1 MTNVTPMVFLSMA
14 GAAFAVVLLAGRHWN
29 QLNSK
34 DMGTMSRQW
43 VAEYNAQH
51 P

>member
-1 MTNVTPMVFLSMA
+1 MFILA
-14 GAAFAVVLLAGRHWN
+14 FAAAAFVLLLVRRRWDE
-29 QLNSK
+29 LNSK

-43 VAEYNAQH
+43 LAEYNAQH

>member
-1 MTNVTPMVFLSMA
+1 MFLAVAGAVFAVFL
-14 GAAFAVVLLAGRHWN
+14 LAWRQWN
-29 QLNSK
+29 HLNSK

-43 VAEYNAQH
+43 LAEYNAQH

>member
-1 MTNVTPMVFLSMA
+1 MFIFGCA
-14 GAAFAVVLLAGRHWN
+14 GAALVVLLVARRHWDR
-29 QLNSK
+29 LNSK

-43 VAEYNAQH
+43 LAEYNAQH

>member
-1 MTNVTPMVFLSMA
+1 MLIL
-14 GAAFAVVLLAGRHWN
+14 GCAAAALVILLLAGRQWN
-29 QLNSK
+29 DLNSK

-43 VAEYNAQH
+43 LAEYQAQH

>member
-1 MTNVTPMVFLSMA
+1 MLILGIA
-14 GAAFAVVLLAGRHWN
+14 GAGLVMLLLAGRQWN
-29 QLNSK
+29 DLNSK

-43 VAEYNAQH
+43 LAEYQAQH

>member
-1 MTNVTPMVFLSMA
+1 MFMIVLA
-14 GAAFAVVLLAGRHWN
+14 GAALVLLMLAGRRWGE
-29 QLNSK
+29 LNSK

-43 VAEYNAQH
+43 LAEYNAQH